1 MATPLIKQNMSVLA
15 IALCGH
21 IDHFMAMQNRI
32 REWRERRG
40 LTMHE
45 LGQRVGTEA
54 SQINKLEK
62 GSRRLT
68 AEWMSRLAR
77 ALDCAPADLLVPDHL
92 PTAGG
97 ELGETAGLPPLA
109 PHPAAPLSP
118 ATLSP
123 APLPAPTQPTGF
135 VAEPAHETATPPGAT
150 PRDLPV
156 YGAAMGGDDGA
167 FDFNGTV
174 NEYVARPP
182 ILAGVANGYAVYV
195 QGESM
200 EPRYFAGEL
209 VHVNPNRPI
218 TPGCF
223 VVVQIRTGDP
233 HVPTRGLIKQF
244 VRRTASR
251 LHLRQFNP
259 RGELEHELGQVLS
272 IHRIVG
278 ASDYG

>member
-1 MATPLIKQNMSVLA
+1 MATPLIKRNMSVLA

-77 ALDCAPADLLVPDHL
+77 ALDCAPADLLVSDHL
-92 PTAGG
+92 PPAGG
-97 ELGETAGLPPLA
+97 ELGEPAVLPPLP
-109 PHPAAPLSP
+109 PHPAAVLH
-118 ATLSP
+118 A
-123 APLPAPTQPTGF
+123 GF
-135 VAEPAHETATPPGAT
+135 GVEPAHETTTPPGT
-150 PRDLPV
+150 SPRDLPV

-244 VRRTASR
+244 VRRTATR

-259 RGELEHELGQVLS
+259 QGELEHELGQVLS

>member
-1 MATPLIKQNMSVLA
+1 M
-15 IALCGH
+15 
-21 IDHFMAMQNRI
+21 DNRI
-32 REWRERRG
+32 RMWRERRG
-40 LTMHE
+40 LTMAE

-62 GSRRLT
+62 GNRRLT
-68 AEWMSRLAR
+68 AEWMGRLAR
-77 ALDCAPADLLVPDHL
+77 ALDCAPADLLMPD
-92 PTAGG
+92 PAGSAA
-97 ELGETAGLPPLA
+97 ELGEAPPPPSPLA
-109 PHPAAPLSP
+109 PPAGYAAAGHTASGAGRAAAGHDVP
-118 ATLSP
+118 ADAVTL
-123 APLPAPTQPTGF
+123 TG
-135 VAEPAHETATPPGAT
+135 AA

-156 YGAAMGGDDGA
+156 FGAAVGGDDGA
-167 FDFNGTV
+167 FDFNGAV

-209 VHVNPNRPI
+209 VHVNPNRPV
-218 TPGCF
+218 TTGCF

-233 HVPTRGLIKQF
+233 HMPTRGLIKQF

-251 LHLRQFNP
+251 LCLRQFNP
-259 RGELEHELGQVLS
+259 RADLDHDLASVLTV
-272 IHRIVG
+272 HRIVG